1 VSRDLPT
8 KVITPRHQLIPAA
21 TRIAAVLDGRQYPC
35 ADQFRQA
42 GLVDLRAEAAWGSFS
57 NTATWLWL
65 RRVRLCFELGALQE
79 RCWGRLLA
87 ALAMPASTGRLVSWT
102 CRLNGV
108 GPGRDARLWRVA
120 GGLLPPGERSA
131 FTVA

>member
-1 VSRDLPT
+1 MRLSVHP
-8 KVITPRHQLIPAA
+8 PAA
-21 TRIAAVLDGRQYPC
+21 VVTDPGTGNRSAAPSRTSGRRATSSDHHPDSGDALSAVLDGRQYPC

-42 GLVDLRAEAAWGSFS
+42 DLVDLRAEAAWGSFS

-87 ALAMPASTGRLVSWT
+87 PGAL
-102 CRLNGV
+102 
-108 GPGRDARLWRVA
+108 
-120 GGLLPPGERSA
+120 
-131 FTVA
+131 